1 MPCCKKEFFNLLFAK
16 LFTDGLENGKEIWY
30 NEHIH
35 REYMRF
41 AAGADSGKEIP
52 MSINIQAKTNVSY
65 LFSSLGNGA
74 SGVAGS
80 NFLADYASIKNG
92 SYGKLMRA
100 YYKETA
106 SDEVK
111 SIAKNQTKTSN
122 STVLTKEES
131 QKYAKVQTTSDA
143 LKESADALL
152 DKKLYTGNDTDKIY
166 EAVSSFVKDY
176 NSVITAAG
184 ETDDT
189 SVTRRVQ
196 NMENMTLG
204 KTKSLSAVGITV
216 KDDGTLALDK
226 DTFAK
231 ADMSKVKSL
240 FQENGSYGY
249 QISAQASLV
258 NYAADHVINRG
269 SAYTKSGSYGMNFSN
284 GNLFSTYF

>member
-1 MPCCKKEFFNLLFAK
+1 
-16 LFTDGLENGKEIWY
+16 
-30 NEHIH
+30 
-35 REYMRF
+35 MRF

-258 NYAADHVINRG
+258 NYAADQVINRG